1 MAHADTAF
9 EQYRDGIVQV
19 WRDGTFRGSGF
30 FVAVDVV
37 VTCSH
42 LFRDGVDGVV
52 VMWRDR
58 SVAGEVLFRDPAS
71 RPKLGGMFDFPDVA
85 FVGLRASMDAPV
97 SYLDEGPVSDGR
109 RLEIVGFLEQPG
121 QPGISAAYLPV
132 EVNGTFGRYRAVDAR
147 NAIPGGL
154 SGSPVIDPATGHVH
168 GMLKAGAEDRMHGG
182 LFVKAGDIRATMAQ
196 QAELLAAPIGRP
208 PLRRPDAAS
217 WQHHLLVAQQ
227 NRARLGYPYE
237 IARPSRRDLPSPISV
252 YVERHTQQR
261 RPRSRLRNRP
271 TSLRPVKPV
280 VMTPEE
286 MVRRHRNAL
295 VVGEPGSG
303 KSTLLGH
310 LVYQCADW
318 WLHHAGD
325 ERQPWLGP
333 VLAVRC
339 AATDLVGARPWLELV
354 AAAVTASLGAEQNVT
369 LPPAVFGEPPM
380 PGVDWLLL
388 VDGLDEVHNPRQ
400 REVLIAT
407 LSNRMTMYGSSMRIV
422 VATRELPDRELKL
435 LRPGVIGPDG
445 PAGSD
450 GSGGSARVGD
460 FVLRLFDWERVE
472 EFAEK
477 WYRPEA
483 GNHATVPPEDFLHQ
497 VTSSGL
503 QEIVKVPLLATIAAL
518 VYEERPTA
526 PLPIDRTGLYETFV
540 DALLNGRMLRTD
552 SLAMLKEN
560 VRRHGSSAE
569 EFVNFLYEQ
578 RRDCLGHLALHRMR
592 GDSRPWPELLAEWLA
607 QWGRPA
613 PAGITEVDLREVL
626 LSTGLV
632 FPRGG
637 DLAFIHQSFADYLA
651 AIVDAAEFDAG
662 RWQRRIALTGLDSPS
677 LFALAVWTRRGNDP
691 LPVFARLLRRANEER
706 VDWLAHVAALIDDGG
721 PLVKVDTPAF
731 TATVERGIRRMRVP
745 ADRALPSLGRV
756 LRGVLQRTGDS
767 AFLRRLAV
775 NRMVGTV
782 KRVEAARVLVESG
795 GGDDRATGL
804 RVLVRLAHED
814 RVNPDD
820 RLWALRTLGEVG
832 GADER
837 RAAVQRMTQTA
848 ETTASEATR
857 VRALILLAHMSE
869 LPAATSALVRRG
881 IDSRRPMVDRLD
893 ALETLGILHA
903 AVHEGRDGWREAEEY
918 AGGLAATSDVWRTP
932 RQPDG
937 QERTARVASLSRYAT
952 RAASALVQVQAYDP
966 DRTETFLAVVMR
978 ERTLTWLQR
987 LSIARTLHGSP
998 HGGSTRRAVD
1008 HLAADERD
1016 SAANRVASLWLFT
1029 DPQQNDATADLVRD
1043 LATDAAVAVELRRE
1057 CLTSLM
1063 RNCGWEDG
1071 FFHDFAGDPRQ
1082 PPTLRVHAVLLMAR
1096 APEPADDAPLL
1107 LRGLRTEFRG
1117 RPGPLLAVTAG
1128 AASLL
1133 GDRVFGWF
1141 AAQVGRLARRLTPGF
1156 DVLGDEAVDEEDVRA

>member
-9 EQYRDGIVQV
+9 EQDRDGTVQV

-30 FVAVDVV
+30 FVAADLV

-42 LFRDGVDGVV
+42 LFRDGVDGVEV
-52 VMWRDR
+52 VWRDR
-58 SVAGEVLFRDPAS
+58 SVAGEVLFRDPAT
-71 RPKLGGMFDFPDVA
+71 RPRLGGMFDFPDLA
-85 FVGLRASMDAPV
+85 FIGLRASIDVPV
-97 SYLDEGPVSDGR
+97 SYLDDGPVADGR
-109 RLEIVGFLEQPG
+109 QLEIAGFLEHPG
-121 QPGISAAYLPV
+121 QSGISAAHLPV

-154 SGSPVIDPATGHVH
+154 SGSPVVDPATGHVH
-168 GMLKAGAEDRMHGG
+168 GMLKAGAEDRAHGG
-182 LFVKAGDIRATMAQ
+182 LFVKAGDIRTTMAR
-196 QAELLAAPIGRP
+196 QADLLAAPISRP
-208 PLRRPDAAS
+208 PLRRPDASS
-217 WQHHLLVAQQ
+217 WQHQLLVAQQ
-227 NRARLGYPYE
+227 HRARTGYPYE

-261 RPRSRLRNRP
+261 RPRVRAQHRP
-271 TSLRPVKPV
+271 TSLRPTKPV

-286 MVRRHRNAL
+286 MIRAHRNAL
-295 VVGEPGSG
+295 VVGDPGSG

-318 WLHHAGD
+318 WLHHADIEGD
-325 ERQPWLGP
+325 DRRTWLGP

-339 AATDLVGARPWLELV
+339 AATDLVGSQPWLELV
-354 AAAVTASLGAEQNVT
+354 AAAVAASLGADQTVT

-388 VDGLDEVHNPRQ
+388 VDGLDEIHNPRQ
-400 REVLIAT
+400 REVLIRT
-407 LSNRMTMYGSSMRIV
+407 LSNRMGMYGSSMRIV
-422 VATRELPDRELKL
+422 IATRELPDRELKL
-435 LRPGVIGPDG
+435 LRAGLGSPVGPG
-445 PAGSD
+445 ST
-450 GSGGSARVGD
+450 ARVGD
-460 FVLRLFDWERVE
+460 FVLRLFDWTRVE

-477 WYRPEA
+477 WYRPGA
-483 GNHATVPPEDFLHQ
+483 GEHSAVPPEDFLRQ

-540 DALLNGRMLRTD
+540 DALLNGRLLRTD
-552 SLAMLKEN
+552 SLAMLKAN

-578 RRDCLGHLALHRMR
+578 RRDCLGDLALHRMR
-592 GDSRPWPELLAEWLA
+592 GDGRPWPELLTEWLTRR
-607 QWGRPA
+607 GRRA
-613 PAGITEVDLREVL
+613 PAGVTEADLREVL
-626 LSTGLV
+626 LSTGLL

-651 AIVDAAEFDAG
+651 ATVDAAEFDVG
-662 RWQRRIALTGLDSPS
+662 RWQRRIAVTGLDGPS

-691 LPVFARLLRRANEER
+691 LPVFARLLRRTSDEQ

-721 PLVKVDTPAF
+721 PLVRIDVGAF
-731 TATVERGIRRMRVP
+731 TTTVERGIRRMRVP
-745 ADRALPSLGRV
+745 VDRALPSLDRV
-756 LRGVLQRTGDS
+756 LRGVLQRTGDG
-767 AFLRRLAV
+767 AFLTRIATD
-775 NRMVGTV
+775 RMVGAV

-795 GGDDRATGL
+795 AGADRATGL

-814 RVNPDD
+814 RVSPDD

-832 GADER
+832 GTHER

-857 VRALILLAHMSE
+857 VRALILLAYMSE

-881 IDSRRPMVDRLD
+881 VDSRRTVVDRLG

-918 AGGLAATSDVWRTP
+918 AGGLAATSEVWRPP
-932 RQPDG
+932 RQSDG
-937 QERTARVASLSRYAT
+937 DERNARVESLSSYAT
-952 RAASALVQVQAYDP
+952 QVASAIAEVQVYDP

-978 ERTLTWLQR
+978 DRTLTWWQR
-987 LSIARTLHGSP
+987 LSIARALRGSSHDGP
-998 HGGSTRRAVD
+998 ARRTVD

-1016 SAANRVASLWLFT
+1016 SAANRVASLWLFA
-1029 DPQQNDATADLVRD
+1029 DPLQNDATADLVRG
-1043 LATDAAVAVELRRE
+1043 LAGDAALAVELRRE

-1063 RNCGWEDG
+1063 HHCGWEDG

-1082 PPTLRVHAVLLMAR
+1082 PPALRVHAVLLMAR
-1096 APEPADDAPLL
+1096 APEPSHDAPLL
-1107 LRGLRTEFRG
+1107 LQGLRTEFRG
-1117 RPGPLLAVTAG
+1117 RPGALVAVTAG

-1133 GDRVFGWF
+1133 GDRVFGWL
-1141 AAQVGRLARRLTPGF
+1141 ATQVGRLVRRL
-1156 DVLGDEAVDEEDVRA
+1156 LLRLAVTGYETADEEDVRA